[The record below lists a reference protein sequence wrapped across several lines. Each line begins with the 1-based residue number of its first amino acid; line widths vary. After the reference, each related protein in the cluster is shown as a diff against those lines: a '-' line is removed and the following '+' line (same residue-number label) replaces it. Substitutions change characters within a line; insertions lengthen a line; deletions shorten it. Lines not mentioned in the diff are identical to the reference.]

1 MRDFARTRS
10 GEFWRNHA
18 IENRVS
24 PRISIGLCR
33 MANENTSANGLQKIL
48 IAGGGAMGAGI
59 GYIFARAYPEAQVDV
74 MDTNEKVRAQAAENF
89 EKWSAKDKERDEK
102 AGKVFVS
109 TEGRLNILGG
119 FGKAQ
124 LQYDLM
130 LEAVTE
136 NIELKKKIFAE
147 FDLRAHDTSLFAS
160 NTSSLSITA
169 LSAAVNPKRQGRV
182 VGLHFFNPPRVMKL
196 LEIITTE
203 ATEPSALALA
213 RELAIRLEKTPVI
226 CKDAP
231 GFITSRLGIV
241 LMNEAIFALQEGL
254 MSAEDIDTSMKLGY
268 NFPMG
273 PLQLA
278 DFIGLDVVFA
288 VTQTLYE
295 NYQDPKYR
303 PCMLLRKKVEAGHL
317 GQKSGR
323 GFYVYGS

>member
-1 MRDFARTRS
+1 MGTNA
-10 GEFWRNHA
+10 
-18 IENRVS
+18 
-24 PRISIGLCR
+24 
-33 MANENTSANGLQKIL
+33 MQKIL

-59 GYIFARAYPEAQVDV
+59 GYIFARAYPGAQVDV
-74 MDTNEKVRAQAAENF
+74 MDTSEKVRIQAAESF
-89 EKWSAKDKERDEK
+89 EKWAKKDREK
-102 AGKVFVS
+102 DAEAGRTAIEV
-109 TEGRLNILGG
+109 TGRLNILGG

-136 NIELKKKIFAE
+136 NLELKKKIFNE
-147 FDLRAHDTSLFAS
+147 FDLRSHDASLFAS
-160 NTSSLSITA
+160 NTSSLSITD
-169 LSAAVNPKRQGRV
+169 LSTAVNPKRQGRV
-182 VGLHFFNPPRVMKL
+182 IGLHFFNPPRVMKL

-203 ATEPSALALA
+203 ATDASALDLA
-213 RELAIRLEKTPVI
+213 REMAVKLEKVPVI

-241 LMNEAIFALQEGL
+241 LINEAIFALQEGL

-273 PLQLA
+273 PLSLA

-288 VTQTLYE
+288 VTQTLYD
-295 NYQDPKYR
+295 NYQDSKYR

-317 GQKSGR
+317 GRKTGR
-323 GFYVYGS
+323 GFFVYAD

>member
-1 MRDFARTRS
+1 MFPQ
-10 GEFWRNHA
+10 
-18 IENRVS
+18 S
-24 PRISIGLCR
+24 PAPAPDNSTAGQ
-33 MANENTSANGLQKIL
+33 NNPSLQKIL
-48 IAGGGAMGAGI
+48 IAGAGAMGAGI
-59 GYIFARAYPEAQVDV
+59 SYIFARAYPEAQVDV
-74 MDTNEKVRAQAAENF
+74 IETNEKVRIQAAESF
-89 EKWSAKDKERDEK
+89 EKWSAKDKARDEK
-102 AGKVFVS
+102 SDKGFVD
-109 TEGRLNILGG
+109 TAGRLNILAG

-124 LQYDLM
+124 LHYDLM

-136 NIELKKKIFAE
+136 NIEIKKKIFNE
-147 FDLRAHDTSLFAS
+147 FDLRAHDNSLFAS
-160 NTSSLSITA
+160 NTSSLSITT
-169 LSAAVNPKRQGRV
+169 LSTAVNPRRQGRV
-182 VGLHFFNPPRVMKL
+182 VGLHFFNPPRIMKL

-213 RELAIRLEKTPVI
+213 RDVAVRLEKTPVV

-241 LMNEAIFALQEGL
+241 LLNEAIFALQEGL
-254 MSAEDIDTSMKLGY
+254 MTAEEIDTAMKLGY

-295 NYQDPKYR
+295 NYQDSKYR

-323 GFYVYGS
+323 GFYVYDR

>member
-1 MRDFARTRS
+1 MSIQKFEPITETTVS
-10 GEFWRNHA
+10 QETQP
-18 IENRVS
+18 RVQ
-24 PRISIGLCR
+24 R
-33 MANENTSANGLQKIL
+33 IL

-59 GYIFARAYPEAQVDV
+59 AYIFARSFADAQVDV
-74 MDTNEKVRAQAAENF
+74 LDSSEKVRSLAGESF
-89 EKWSAKDKERDEK
+89 EKWAAKDRERDEK
-102 AGKVFVS
+102 AGRHLAD
-109 TEGRLNILGG
+109 TAGRLNILAG
-119 FGKAQ
+119 FAKAQ

-136 NIELKKKIFAE
+136 SMQVKKKILAE
-147 FDLRAHDTSLFAS
+147 FDLRAHDTSLLAS

-169 LSAAVNPKRQGRV
+169 LSTAVNPRRQGRV

-213 RELAIRLEKTPVI
+213 REVAVRLDKTAVV

-241 LMNEAIFALQEGL
+241 LLNEAIFALQEGL
-254 MSAEDIDTSMKLGY
+254 MTAEEIDTSMKLGY

-273 PLQLA
+273 PLELA

-295 NYQDPKYR
+295 NYQDSKYR
-303 PCMLLRKKVEAGHL
+303 PCLLLRKKVEAGHL

-323 GFYVYGS
+323 GFFPYD

>member
-1 MRDFARTRS
+1 
-10 GEFWRNHA
+10 
-18 IENRVS
+18 
-24 PRISIGLCR
+24 
-33 MANENTSANGLQKIL
+33 MAELRQIQKIL

-59 GYIFARAYPEAQVDV
+59 GYIFARSFPEAQVDV
-74 MDTNEKVRAQAAENF
+74 MDTNDKVRALAQENF
-89 EKWSAKDKERDEK
+89 TKWNGRDKDRDAK
-102 AGKVFVS
+102 AGKTPVDIS
-109 TEGRLNILGG
+109 ERLALLGG

-130 LEAVTE
+130 IEAVTE
-136 NIELKKKIFAE
+136 NLEVKKKIFTE
-147 FDLRAHDTSLFAS
+147 FDLRAHDETLFAS
-160 NTSSLSITA
+160 NTSSLSITK
-169 LSAAVNPKRQGRV
+169 LSTAVSPKRQARV
-182 VGLHFFNPPRVMKL
+182 LGLHFFNPPRIMKL
-196 LEIITTE
+196 LEIVTTE
-203 ATEPSALALA
+203 VSEPSAV
-213 RELAIRLEKTPVI
+213 ELAQQVAGQLGKTAVL

-241 LMNEAIFALQEGL
+241 LLNEAIFALQEGI
-254 MSAEDIDTSMKLGY
+254 MSAHDIDTSMKLGY

-317 GQKSGR
+317 GQKTGK
-323 GFYVYGS
+323 GFYTYAE

>member
-1 MRDFARTRS
+1 
-10 GEFWRNHA
+10 
-18 IENRVS
+18 
-24 PRISIGLCR
+24 
-33 MANENTSANGLQKIL
+33 MAPNSMNKIL

-59 GYIFARAYPEAQVDV
+59 GYIFARAYPTAQVDV
-74 MDTNEKVRAQAAENF
+74 MDTNEKVRAHAQEHF
-89 EKWSAKDKERDEK
+89 EKWAKKDKEKDAET
-102 AGKVFVS
+102 GKEHVDAIS
-109 TEGRLNILGG
+109 RLNILGG
-119 FGKAQ
+119 FGKTQ

-136 NIELKKKIFAE
+136 NIELKKKIFTE
-147 FDLRAHDTSLFAS
+147 FDLRAHDASLFAS
-160 NTSSLSITA
+160 NTSSLSITE
-169 LSAAVNPKRQGRV
+169 LSTAVNPKRQGRV
-182 VGLHFFNPPRVMKL
+182 VGLHFFNPPRIMKL
-196 LEIITTE
+196 LEIVTTE
-203 ATEPSALALA
+203 ATEPSALDLA
-213 RELAIRLEKTPVI
+213 RDVAKKLDKAFVV

-241 LMNEAIFALQEGL
+241 LINEAIFCLQEGL

-273 PLQLA
+273 PLSLA

-323 GFYVYGS
+323 GFFVYDK

>member
-1 MRDFARTRS
+1 
-10 GEFWRNHA
+10 
-18 IENRVS
+18 
-24 PRISIGLCR
+24 
-33 MANENTSANGLQKIL
+33 MAANPMQKIL

-74 MDTNEKVRAQAAENF
+74 MDTSEKVRAQAAESF
-89 EKWSAKDKERDEK
+89 EKWAKKDKEKDAE
-102 AGKVFVS
+102 AGRTS
-109 TEGRLNILGG
+109 SDTAGRLNILAG

-136 NIELKKKIFAE
+136 NIELKKKILYE
-147 FDLRAHDTSLFAS
+147 FDLRAHDTTLFAS
-160 NTSSLSITA
+160 NTSSLSITE
-169 LSAAVNPKRQGRV
+169 LSTAVNPKRQGRV

-196 LEIITTE
+196 LEIISTE
-203 ATEPSALALA
+203 ATEPSALDLA
-213 RELAIRLEKTPVI
+213 RELAAKLDKVPVI

-241 LMNEAIFALQEGL
+241 LINEAIFALQEGL

-273 PLQLA
+273 PLALA

-288 VTQTLYE
+288 ITQTLFDS
-295 NYQDPKYR
+295 YQDGKYR
-303 PCMLLRKKVEAGHL
+303 PCLLLRKKVEAGHL
-317 GQKSGR
+317 GRKTGR
-323 GFYVYGS
+323 GFFTYAE

>member
-1 MRDFARTRS
+1 M
-10 GEFWRNHA
+10 
-18 IENRVS
+18 
-24 PRISIGLCR
+24 
-33 MANENTSANGLQKIL
+33 QKIL

-59 GYIFARAYPEAQVDV
+59 AYIFARAYPAAQVDV
-74 MDTNEKVRAQAAENF
+74 MDTNEKVRAQAAESF
-89 EKWSAKDKERDEK
+89 DKWAKKDREKDTD
-102 AGKVFVS
+102 AGKATIDV
-109 TEGRLNILGG
+109 TGRLNILGG

-136 NIELKKKIFAE
+136 NMELKKKIFNE
-147 FDLRAHDTSLFAS
+147 FDLRAHDASLFAS
-160 NTSSLSITA
+160 NTSSLSITE
-169 LSAAVNPKRQGRV
+169 LSTAVNPKRQGRV

-196 LEIITTE
+196 LEIISTE
-203 ATEPSALALA
+203 ATEPAALDLA
-213 RELAIRLEKTPVI
+213 RDVAAKLEKVPVI

-241 LMNEAIFALQEGL
+241 LINEAIFALQEGL

-273 PLQLA
+273 PLSLA

-295 NYQDPKYR
+295 NYQDGKYR

-317 GQKSGR
+317 GRKTGR
-323 GFYVYGS
+323 GFFIYAE

>member
-1 MRDFARTRS
+1 
-10 GEFWRNHA
+10 
-18 IENRVS
+18 
-24 PRISIGLCR
+24 
-33 MANENTSANGLQKIL
+33 MALNPMHKIL

-59 GYIFARAYPEAQVDV
+59 GYIFARAYPSAQVDV
-74 MDTNEKVRAQAAENF
+74 MDTNEKVRAHAQESF
-89 EKWSAKDKERDEK
+89 EKWAKKDKEKDAET
-102 AGKVFVS
+102 GKSPVDVA
-109 TEGRLNILGG
+109 GRLNILAG

-136 NIELKKKIFAE
+136 NLELKKKIFNE
-147 FDLRAHDTSLFAS
+147 FDLRAHDSTLFAS
-160 NTSSLSITA
+160 NTSSLSITD
-169 LSAAVNPKRQGRV
+169 LSRAVNPKRQGRV
-182 VGLHFFNPPRVMKL
+182 IGLHFFNPPRVMKL

-203 ATEPSALALA
+203 ATEASAL
-213 RELAIRLEKTPVI
+213 ELAKDLAHKLDKTPVV

-241 LMNEAIFALQEGL
+241 LINEAIFALQEGL

-273 PLQLA
+273 PLALA

-295 NYQDPKYR
+295 NYQDSKYR

-323 GFYVYGS
+323 GFFVYGARPNGPL

>member
-1 MRDFARTRS
+1 M
-10 GEFWRNHA
+10 
-18 IENRVS
+18 
-24 PRISIGLCR
+24 
-33 MANENTSANGLQKIL
+33 QKIL

-59 GYIFARAYPEAQVDV
+59 GYIFARAYPSAQVDV
-74 MDTNEKVRAQAAENF
+74 MDTNEKVRGQAQENF
-89 EKWSAKDKERDEK
+89 EKWAKKDKDKDAEK
-102 AGKVFVS
+102 GSESVDVLA
-109 TEGRLNILGG
+109 RLQVLAG

-136 NIELKKKIFAE
+136 NMELKKKIFHE
-147 FDLRAHDTSLFAS
+147 FDMRAHENSLFAS
-160 NTSSLSITA
+160 NTSSLSITD
-169 LSAAVNPKRQGRV
+169 LSRAVNAKRQGRV
-182 VGLHFFNPPRVMKL
+182 VGLHFFNPPRAMKL

-203 ATEPSALALA
+203 ATESSALDLA
-213 RELAIRLEKTPVI
+213 QEIAKKLEKASVV
-226 CKDAP
+226 CRDAP

-241 LMNEAIFALQEGL
+241 LINEAIFALQEGL

-273 PLQLA
+273 PLALA

-295 NYQDPKYR
+295 NYQDSKYR

-317 GQKSGR
+317 GQKTGR
-323 GFYVYGS
+323 GFFSYDKSA

>member
-1 MRDFARTRS
+1 MTPQVT
-10 GEFWRNHA
+10 ETN
-18 IENRVS
+18 
-24 PRISIGLCR
+24 P
-33 MANENTSANGLQKIL
+33 MQKIL

-59 GYIFARAYPEAQVDV
+59 GYIFARAYTDAQVDV
-74 MDTNEKVRAQAAENF
+74 MDTNEKVRVQAAENF
-89 EKWSAKDKERDEK
+89 EKWAARDKERDEK
-102 AGKVFVS
+102 AGKPVVDTS
-109 TEGRLNILGG
+109 GRLNLLGG

-124 LQYDLM
+124 LHYDLM

-136 NIELKKKIFAE
+136 NIEVKKKIFNE

-160 NTSSLSITA
+160 NTSSLSITT
-169 LSAAVNPKRQGRV
+169 LSTAVNPKRQGRV
-182 VGLHFFNPPRVMKL
+182 IGLHFFNPPRVMKL
-196 LEIITTE
+196 LEIVTTE
-203 ATEPSALALA
+203 ATEPSALELA
-213 RELAIRLEKTPVI
+213 RSMAIRLDKTAVV

-241 LMNEAIFALQEGL
+241 LLNEAIFALQEGL
-254 MSAEDIDTSMKLGY
+254 MSAEEIDTSMKLGY

-295 NYQDPKYR
+295 NYQDSKYR

-317 GQKSGR
+317 GQKTGR
-323 GFYVYGS
+323 GFYVYNQ

>member
-1 MRDFARTRS
+1 MGTNA
-10 GEFWRNHA
+10 
-18 IENRVS
+18 
-24 PRISIGLCR
+24 
-33 MANENTSANGLQKIL
+33 MQKIL

-59 GYIFARAYPEAQVDV
+59 GYIFARAYPGAQVDV
-74 MDTNEKVRAQAAENF
+74 MDTSEKVRIQAAESF
-89 EKWSAKDKERDEK
+89 EKWAKKDREK
-102 AGKVFVS
+102 DAEAGR
-109 TEGRLNILGG
+109 TGIEITGRLNILGG

-136 NIELKKKIFAE
+136 NLELKKKIFNE
-147 FDLRAHDTSLFAS
+147 FDLRSHDASLFAS
-160 NTSSLSITA
+160 NTSSLSITD
-169 LSAAVNPKRQGRV
+169 LSTAVNPKRQGRV
-182 VGLHFFNPPRVMKL
+182 IGLHFFNPPRVMKL

-203 ATEPSALALA
+203 ATDASALDLA
-213 RELAIRLEKTPVI
+213 REMAVKLEKVPVI

-241 LMNEAIFALQEGL
+241 LINEAIFALQEGL

-273 PLQLA
+273 PLSLA

-288 VTQTLYE
+288 VTQTLYD
-295 NYQDPKYR
+295 NYQDSKYR

-317 GQKSGR
+317 GRKTGR
-323 GFYVYGS
+323 GFFVYAD

>member
-1 MRDFARTRS
+1 MAAHS
-10 GEFWRNHA
+10 SKQ
-18 IENRVS
+18 ENLAGGQKL
-24 PRISIGLCR
+24 P
-33 MANENTSANGLQKIL
+33 TLQKIL
-48 IAGGGAMGAGI
+48 IAGAGAMGAGI
-59 GYIFARAYPEAQVDV
+59 AYIFARSYPDAQVDV
-74 MDTNEKVRAQAAENF
+74 IDTNEKVRIQAAENF
-89 EKWSAKDKERDEK
+89 EKWAARDKERDAK
-102 AGKVFVS
+102 GGRSFVDVS
-109 TEGRLNILGG
+109 GRLNIFAG

-124 LQYDLM
+124 LLYDLM

-136 NIELKKKIFAE
+136 NLEVKKKIFNE
-147 FDLRAHDTSLFAS
+147 FDLRAHDTTLFAS
-160 NTSSLSITA
+160 NTSSLSITT
-169 LSAAVNPKRQGRV
+169 LSTAVSVRRQGRV

-203 ATEPSALALA
+203 ATEPSALSLA
-213 RELAIRLEKTPVI
+213 RDVAVRLGKTPVV

-241 LMNEAIFALQEGL
+241 LLNEAIFALQEGL
-254 MSAEDIDTSMKLGY
+254 MSAEDIDTAMKLGY

-303 PCMLLRKKVEAGHL
+303 PCLLLRKKVEAGHL
-317 GQKSGR
+317 GQKTGR
-323 GFYVYGS
+323 GFYVYDR

>member
-1 MRDFARTRS
+1 MLPQSPTA
-10 GEFWRNHA
+10 
-18 IENRVS
+18 VS
-24 PRISIGLCR
+24 HTATGGHDNPP
-33 MANENTSANGLQKIL
+33 LQKIL

-59 GYIFARAYPEAQVDV
+59 AYIFARSYPEAQVDV
-74 MDTNEKVRAQAAENF
+74 MDTNEKVRIQAAESF
-89 EKWSAKDKERDEK
+89 EKWAAKDKERDEK
-102 AGKVFVS
+102 SGKTFVDTS
-109 TEGRLNILGG
+109 GRLNILAG

-124 LQYDLM
+124 LHYDLM

-136 NIELKKKIFAE
+136 NIEIKKKIFNE
-147 FDLRAHDTSLFAS
+147 FDLRAHDNSLFAS
-160 NTSSLSITA
+160 NTSSLSITT
-169 LSAAVNPKRQGRV
+169 LSTAVNPRRQGRV
-182 VGLHFFNPPRVMKL
+182 VGLHFFNPPRIMKL

-213 RELAIRLEKTPVI
+213 RDVAVRLEKTPVV

-241 LMNEAIFALQEGL
+241 LLNEAIFALQEGL
-254 MSAEDIDTSMKLGY
+254 MTAEEIDTAMKLGY

-295 NYQDPKYR
+295 NYQDSKYR

-323 GFYVYGS
+323 GFYVYDR

>member
-1 MRDFARTRS
+1 
-10 GEFWRNHA
+10 
-18 IENRVS
+18 
-24 PRISIGLCR
+24 
-33 MANENTSANGLQKIL
+33 
-48 IAGGGAMGAGI
+48 MGAGI
-59 GYIFARAYPEAQVDV
+59 GYIFARAYPYSQVDV
-74 MDTNEKVRAQAAENF
+74 MDTNEKVRAQAQESF
-89 EKWSAKDKERDEK
+89 EKWAKKDKEKDAEK
-102 AGKVFVS
+102 GAEDGDVLS
-109 TEGRLNILGG
+109 RIHLLAG

-136 NIELKKKIFAE
+136 NLELKKKILHE
-147 FDLRAHDTSLFAS
+147 FDMRAHENTLFAS
-160 NTSSLSITA
+160 NTSSLSITD
-169 LSAAVNPKRQGRV
+169 LSTAVNAKRQGRV

-196 LEIITTE
+196 LEIVTTE
-203 ATEPSALALA
+203 TTEPSAL
-213 RELAIRLEKTPVI
+213 ELAKDIAVKLDKASVVCR
-226 CKDAP
+226 DAP
-231 GFITSRLGIV
+231 GFITSRLGVV

-273 PLQLA
+273 PLALA

-295 NYQDPKYR
+295 NYQDSKYR

-323 GFYVYGS
+323 GFYTYDR

>member
-1 MRDFARTRS
+1 
-10 GEFWRNHA
+10 
-18 IENRVS
+18 
-24 PRISIGLCR
+24 
-33 MANENTSANGLQKIL
+33 
-48 IAGGGAMGAGI
+48 MGAGI
-59 GYIFARAYPEAQVDV
+59 GYIFARHYPQAQIDV
-74 MDTNEKVRAQAAENF
+74 MDTNEKVRAHAQESF
-89 EKWSAKDKERDEK
+89 DKWDLRDKEKDEK
-102 AGKVFVS
+102 AGKTPVETLS
-109 TEGRLNILGG
+109 RINLLAG

-136 NIELKKKIFAE
+136 NLDLKKKILNE
-147 FDLRAHDTSLFAS
+147 FDRRAHDTSLFAS
-160 NTSSLSITA
+160 NTSSLSITE
-169 LSAAVNPKRQGRV
+169 LSTAVNPKRQGRV
-182 VGLHFFNPPRVMKL
+182 VGLHFFNPPRIMKL

-203 ATEPSALALA
+203 ATENSALELA
-213 RELAIRLEKTPVI
+213 REVAITLEKTPVV

-254 MSAEDIDTSMKLGY
+254 MSAADIDTSMKLGY

-273 PLQLA
+273 PLELA

-288 VTQTLYE
+288 ITQTLYE
-295 NYQDPKYR
+295 NYQDTKYR

-323 GFYVYGS
+323 GFYVYDT

>member
-1 MRDFARTRS
+1 MGTNA
-10 GEFWRNHA
+10 
-18 IENRVS
+18 
-24 PRISIGLCR
+24 
-33 MANENTSANGLQKIL
+33 MQKIL

-59 GYIFARAYPEAQVDV
+59 GYIFARAYPGAQVDV
-74 MDTNEKVRAQAAENF
+74 MDTSEKVRIQAAESF
-89 EKWSAKDKERDEK
+89 EKWAKKDREK
-102 AGKVFVS
+102 DAEAGRTGIEV
-109 TEGRLNILGG
+109 TGRLNILGG

-136 NIELKKKIFAE
+136 NLELKKKIFNE
-147 FDLRAHDTSLFAS
+147 FDLRSHDASLFAS
-160 NTSSLSITA
+160 NTSSLSITD
-169 LSAAVNPKRQGRV
+169 LSTAVNPKRQGRV
-182 VGLHFFNPPRVMKL
+182 IGLHFFNPPRVMKL

-203 ATEPSALALA
+203 ATDASALDLA
-213 RELAIRLEKTPVI
+213 REMAVKLEKVPVI

-241 LMNEAIFALQEGL
+241 LINEAIFALQEGL

-273 PLQLA
+273 PLSLA

-288 VTQTLYE
+288 VTQTLYD
-295 NYQDPKYR
+295 NYQDSKYR

-317 GQKSGR
+317 GRKTGR
-323 GFYVYGS
+323 GFFVYAD

>member
-1 MRDFARTRS
+1 
-10 GEFWRNHA
+10 
-18 IENRVS
+18 
-24 PRISIGLCR
+24 
-33 MANENTSANGLQKIL
+33 
-48 IAGGGAMGAGI
+48 MGAGI
-59 GYIFARAYPEAQVDV
+59 AYIFARAYPDSQVDLV
-74 MDTNEKVRAQAAENF
+74 EINEKVRATAAESF
-89 EKWSAKDKERDEK
+89 TKWAARDKERDQK
-102 AGKVFVS
+102 SGKENLNTV
-109 TEGRLNILGG
+109 ERLQILAG

-136 NIELKKKIFAE
+136 NIEIKKKIFAE
-147 FDLRAHDTSLFAS
+147 FDLRAHENSLFAS
-160 NTSSLSITA
+160 NTSSLSITT
-169 LSAAVNPKRQGRV
+169 LSTAVNPKRQGRV
-182 VGLHFFNPPRVMKL
+182 VGLHFFNPPRIMKL

-203 ATEPSALALA
+203 ATEPAALLLA
-213 RELAIRLEKTPVI
+213 RDIAARLDKTAVV

-241 LMNEAIFALQEGL
+241 LLNEAIFALQEGL
-254 MSAEDIDTSMKLGY
+254 MSAEEIDTAMKLGY

-303 PCMLLRKKVEAGHL
+303 PCLLLRKKVEAGHL
-317 GQKSGR
+317 GRKTGR
-323 GFYVYGS
+323 GFYAYDR

>member
-1 MRDFARTRS
+1 MRNFARTRS
-10 GEFWRNHA
+10 GEFWQNHA

-24 PRISIGLCR
+24 PRMSIGLCR

-59 GYIFARAYPEAQVDV
+59 GYICARAYPEAQVDV

-147 FDLRAHDTSLFAS
+147 FDLRAHDT
-160 NTSSLSITA
+160 
-169 LSAAVNPKRQGRV
+169 
-182 VGLHFFNPPRVMKL
+182 
-196 LEIITTE
+196 
-203 ATEPSALALA
+203 
-213 RELAIRLEKTPVI
+213 
-226 CKDAP
+226 
-231 GFITSRLGIV
+231 
-241 LMNEAIFALQEGL
+241 
-254 MSAEDIDTSMKLGY
+254 
-268 NFPMG
+268 
-273 PLQLA
+273 
-278 DFIGLDVVFA
+278 
-288 VTQTLYE
+288 
-295 NYQDPKYR
+295 
-303 PCMLLRKKVEAGHL
+303 
-317 GQKSGR
+317 
-323 GFYVYGS
+323 

>member
-1 MRDFARTRS
+1 MSTQSSAP
-10 GEFWRNHA
+10 A
-18 IENRVS
+18 AENS
-24 PRISIGLCR
+24 TTGQNIPP
-33 MANENTSANGLQKIL
+33 LQKIL

-59 GYIFARAYPEAQVDV
+59 AYIFARSYPEAQVDV
-74 MDTNEKVRAQAAENF
+74 MDTNEKVRIQAAESF
-89 EKWSAKDKERDEK
+89 EKWAAKDKERDEK
-102 AGKVFVS
+102 SGKNFVDPG
-109 TEGRLNILGG
+109 GRLNILAG

-124 LQYDLM
+124 LHYDLM

-136 NIELKKKIFAE
+136 NIEIKKKIFNE
-147 FDLRAHDTSLFAS
+147 FDLRAHDSSLFAS
-160 NTSSLSITA
+160 NTSSLSITT
-169 LSAAVNPKRQGRV
+169 LSTAVNPRRQGRV

-203 ATEPSALALA
+203 ATEPSALSLA
-213 RELAIRLEKTPVI
+213 RDVAVRLDKTPVV

-241 LMNEAIFALQEGL
+241 LLNEAIFALQEGL
-254 MSAEDIDTSMKLGY
+254 MTAEEIDTSMKLGY

-295 NYQDPKYR
+295 NYQDTKYR
-303 PCMLLRKKVEAGHL
+303 PCLLLRKKVEAGHL

-323 GFYVYGS
+323 GFYTYDR

>member
-1 MRDFARTRS
+1 
-10 GEFWRNHA
+10 
-18 IENRVS
+18 
-24 PRISIGLCR
+24 
-33 MANENTSANGLQKIL
+33 MALNPMNKIL
-48 IAGGGAMGAGI
+48 IAGGGVMGAGI
-59 GYIFARAYPEAQVDV
+59 GYIFARAYPTAQVDV
-74 MDTNEKVRAQAAENF
+74 MDNSEKVRGQAAESF
-89 EKWSAKDKERDEK
+89 EKWERKDKEKDAE
-102 AGKVFVS
+102 AGRQHIE
-109 TEGRLNILGG
+109 TTGRLHILGG

-136 NIELKKKIFAE
+136 SLELKKKIFSE

-160 NTSSLSITA
+160 NTSSLSITE

-182 VGLHFFNPPRVMKL
+182 VGLHFFNPPRIMKL
-196 LEIITTE
+196 LEIVSTE
-203 ATEPSALALA
+203 ATDPSALDLA
-213 RELAIRLEKTPVI
+213 RDVAAKLEKVPVI

-241 LMNEAIFALQEGL
+241 LINEAIFSLQEGL

-273 PLQLA
+273 PLALA

-295 NYQDPKYR
+295 NYQDTKYR

-317 GQKSGR
+317 GRKTGR
-323 GFYVYGS
+323 GFFVYAE

>member
-1 MRDFARTRS
+1 
-10 GEFWRNHA
+10 
-18 IENRVS
+18 
-24 PRISIGLCR
+24 
-33 MANENTSANGLQKIL
+33 
-48 IAGGGAMGAGI
+48 MGAGI
-59 GYIFARAYPEAQVDV
+59 SYIFARSYPEAQVDV
-74 MDTNEKVRAQAAENF
+74 IETNEKVRAQAAENF
-89 EKWSAKDKERDEK
+89 KKWSAKDKLRDEK
-102 AGKVFVS
+102 SGKNFV
-109 TEGRLNILGG
+109 EALDRLNILAG

-136 NIELKKKIFAE
+136 NLEIKKQIFNE
-147 FDLRAHDTSLFAS
+147 FDLRAHDNSLFAS
-160 NTSSLSITA
+160 NTSSLSITT
-169 LSAAVNPKRQGRV
+169 LSTAVSPRRQGRV

-203 ATEPSALALA
+203 ATEPAALSLA
-213 RELAIRLEKTPVI
+213 RDVALRLDKTPVV

-241 LMNEAIFALQEGL
+241 LLNEAIFALQEGL
-254 MSAEDIDTSMKLGY
+254 MTAEEIDTAMKLGY

-303 PCMLLRKKVEAGHL
+303 PCLLLRKKVEAGHL
-317 GQKSGR
+317 GQKTGR
-323 GFYVYGS
+323 GFYVYDR

>member
-1 MRDFARTRS
+1 
-10 GEFWRNHA
+10 
-18 IENRVS
+18 
-24 PRISIGLCR
+24 
-33 MANENTSANGLQKIL
+33 MAANPMQKIL

-59 GYIFARAYPEAQVDV
+59 AYIFARAYPTAQVDV
-74 MDTNEKVRAQAAENF
+74 MDTNEKVRAQAAESF
-89 EKWSAKDKERDEK
+89 DKWSKKDREK
-102 AGKVFVS
+102 DADAGKTPVEVA
-109 TEGRLNILGG
+109 GRLNILGG

-130 LEAVTE
+130 LEAVSE
-136 NIELKKKIFAE
+136 NLELKKKIFSE
-147 FDLRAHDTSLFAS
+147 FDLRAHEGTLFAS
-160 NTSSLSITA
+160 NTSSLSITE
-169 LSAAVNPKRQGRV
+169 LSTAVNPKRQGRV

-196 LEIITTE
+196 LEIISTE
-203 ATEPSALALA
+203 ATEPAALDLA
-213 RELAIRLEKTPVI
+213 RDVAARLEKVPVI

-241 LMNEAIFALQEGL
+241 LINEAIFALQEGL

-273 PLQLA
+273 PLSLA

-295 NYQDPKYR
+295 NYQDGKYR

-317 GQKSGR
+317 GRKTGR
-323 GFYVYGS
+323 GFFVYAE